1 MPIVHPACE
10 FVRNLHSFV
19 LSFTPALYGQQCTP
33 LNAPHVHFIRLRI
46 ICSSST
52 HLYVAS
58 RRTILGVKATPH
70 APFTAAACF
79 EKRSDIQHDTFSRQ
93 WYTFTVEIGGKMVS
107 SCIEWGNDRRWKI
120 RQFAVTDAWTHE
132 KKILWQKNNQRKSFS
147 FLVLFHTFF
156 LLLSF
161 SFFLSF
167 FFFFIQT
174 DSLTLIR
181 LKTDISCTRTKLSK

>member
-10 FVRNLHSFV
+10 FVRSLHSFV

-120 RQFAVTDAWTHE
+120 RQFAVTDAWIHE
-132 KKILWQKNNQRKSFS
+132 KKISDRKTINVNLSLSSF
-147 FLVLFHTFF
+147 T
-156 LLLSF
+156 LSS
-161 SFFLSF
+161 SFFLSLFFCHF
-167 FFFFIQT
+167 FFFYSNRFF
-174 DSLTLIR
+174 DSNTA
-181 LKTDISCTRTKLSK
+181 